1 MHFPCGSFLP
11 PECVDA
17 LPVEEIPT
25 HERRAESK
33 FLKHRLADALNN
45 CSILIFP
52 LFFPNHKFHP
62 PFTTARSGGGDFWM
76 EVLDEMDVKGLE
88 RLYESVWRE
97 DGAKERAGE
106 RNGSGIGVR
115 GNGARKRKRALWRQ
129 IKEPVSPKGLIR
141 FENGVFRVVQRFGQL
156 YVVPK
161 WRYVRITG
169 KGRKTVQEA
178 QEIPVMTYEQ
188 FFDKYLSHMQR
199 WNTPDINGIRIS
211 GVQQKFLKSIAEE
224 GVLPMTGDIVRG
236 C

>member
-1 MHFPCGSFLP
+1 
-11 PECVDA
+11 
-17 LPVEEIPT
+17 
-25 HERRAESK
+25 
-33 FLKHRLADALNN
+33 
-45 CSILIFP
+45 
-52 LFFPNHKFHP
+52 
-62 PFTTARSGGGDFWM
+62 
-76 EVLDEMDVKGLE
+76 MDVKELE

-97 DGAKERAGE
+97 DGAKESADGW
-106 RNGSGIGVR
+106 NGSGVGVKR
-115 GNGARKRKRALWRQ
+115 NGVKKRKRASWRIVKQQ
-129 IKEPVSPKGLIR
+129 ISPRGLVR

-169 KGRKTVQEA
+169 KGRKTIQEA

-199 WNTPDINGIRIS
+199 WNTPDINGTRIS

-224 GVLPMTGDIVRG
+224 GVLPMTGDIVRR